1 MKKHNMQMVFDA
13 MSKIA
18 RDKYP
23 EKESA
28 EEQFKAYGKMGLLI
42 YCQKRGYGYNE
53 YLDVLERV
61 SA

>member
-1 MKKHNMQMVFDA
+1 MKRQNTQILFDGMA
-13 MSKIA
+13 KVASE
-18 RDKYP
+18 KYP

-28 EEQFKAYGKMGLLI
+28 EAQFKAYGKMGLLI